1 MLEQV
6 LVGQEQA
13 QRPDQYLPVHIVT
26 KHQQLRQHAAHTSL
40 QCNKVFQTAHA
51 LRLHG
56 KAEYAWAMYYEAV
69 FLADAGND
77 LFQRAIAES
86 QPAANDDKAGT

>member
-1 MLEQV
+1 MT
-6 LVGQEQA
+6 
-13 QRPDQYLPVHIVT
+13 P
-26 KHQQLRQHAAHTSL
+26 HQQLRQHAAHVSL
-40 QCNKVFQTAHA
+40 QCNKAFQTAHA

-56 KAEYAWAMYYEAV
+56 KTEYAWAMYYEAA

-77 LFQRAIAES
+77 LFQRAIVES